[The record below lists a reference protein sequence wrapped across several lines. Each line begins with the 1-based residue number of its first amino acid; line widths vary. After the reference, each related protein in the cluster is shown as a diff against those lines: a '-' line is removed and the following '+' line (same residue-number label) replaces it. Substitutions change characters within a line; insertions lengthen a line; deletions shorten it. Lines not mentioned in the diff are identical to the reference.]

1 MTSLITAP
9 DRWCRAAGRVRAT
22 PHPGETARGVVSGAA
37 GCGVGGGRAAGV
49 RHGGSSSQ
57 VAASAE
63 RIEEVL
69 SRLTA
74 CQREVITRHLR
85 GMTQREIAAE
95 LGQPLSTVKSAEA
108 RAKLNLRRELAE
120 LLDRCPRL
128 G

>member
-1 MTSLITAP
+1 
-9 DRWCRAAGRVRAT
+9 
-22 PHPGETARGVVSGAA
+22 
-37 GCGVGGGRAAGV
+37 
-49 RHGGSSSQ
+49 